1 MTDPN
6 LPPER
11 VVHQTTINTS
21 SRPPRKSG
29 GVGLAFVVGGL
40 VVLVAIIAWF
50 VFGSGRVPEP
60 ERPNL
65 DVDIT
70 VPTPRLPEV
79 PDRPAPPE
87 LPRPSEPPP
96 VATPP
101 SQD

>member
-1 MTDPN
+1 MAKN
-6 LPPER
+6 
-11 VVHQTTINTS
+11 S
-21 SRPPRKSG
+21 SG
-29 GVGLAFVVGGL
+29 GGNAGLAFIVGGL
-40 VVLVAIIAWF
+40 VVVVAIIAWF

-87 LPRPSEPPP
+87 LPRPSEPPQ
-96 VATPP
+96 VATRP

>member
-1 MTDPN
+1 MAK
-6 LPPER
+6 
-11 VVHQTTINTS
+11 TS
-21 SRPPRKSG
+21 SG
-29 GVGLAFVVGGL
+29 AGNAGLAFIVGGL
-40 VVLVAIIAWF
+40 VVVVAIIAWF

-87 LPRPSEPPP
+87 LPRPSEPPQ
-96 VATPP
+96 VATRP

>member
-1 MTDPN
+1 MAEN
-6 LPPER
+6 
-11 VVHQTTINTS
+11 S
-21 SRPPRKSG
+21 SG
-29 GVGLAFVVGGL
+29 GANAGLAFIVGGL

-87 LPRPSEPPP
+87 LPRPSESPQ